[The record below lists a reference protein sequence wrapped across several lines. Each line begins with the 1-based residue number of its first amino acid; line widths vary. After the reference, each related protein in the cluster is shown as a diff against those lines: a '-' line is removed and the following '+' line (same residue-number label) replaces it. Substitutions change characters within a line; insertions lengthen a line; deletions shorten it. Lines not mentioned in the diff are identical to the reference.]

1 MLIPWGSRAVRILLI
16 VLSEETAVE
25 GDLPSL
31 GSFAT
36 AYYVFRDA
44 SIDLILASRLGG
56 YLFLNNSGMDT
67 PEDFNAARR
76 FQADRSARDELAD
89 TICFDDVHAEDFDG
103 AMCLGPPASD
113 TKFQL
118 PDRVVCLI
126 SSLLAVGKPVAVMP
140 ANLASPTG
148 SGLLI
153 TGEYANSPLHTANA
167 LIGALA
173 MERKGSDRADAS

>member
-1 MLIPWGSRAVRILLI
+1 MRILLI

-56 YLFLNNSGMDT
+56 YLFLNNSGMDN
-67 PEDFNAARR
+67 PEDINAARR
-76 FQADRSARDELAD
+76 FQADRSARDELTD

-113 TKFQL
+113 TKSQL
-118 PDRVVCLI
+118 PDRALCLI
-126 SSLLAVGKPVAVMP
+126 ASLLALGKPVAVIP
-140 ANLASPTG
+140 SALASSTG
-148 SGLLI
+148 PGLLI
-153 TGEYANSPLHTANA
+153 TGEHADSPLYAANT

-173 MERKGSDRADAS
+173 VEHKGT